1 MFINIIT
8 SWKFIIFI
16 LGVTTICVYAH
27 LNRYEYSHLRQG
39 VQMRYDKITKENC
52 IVALGIVNCLSDE
65 PQK

>member
-8 SWKFIIFI
+8 SWKFIVLI
-16 LGVTTICVYAH
+16 LGVTAICVYAH
-27 LNRYEYSHLRQG
+27 LNRYEYSHLEKG

-52 IVALGIVNCLSDE
+52 LVALGKVTCISEE